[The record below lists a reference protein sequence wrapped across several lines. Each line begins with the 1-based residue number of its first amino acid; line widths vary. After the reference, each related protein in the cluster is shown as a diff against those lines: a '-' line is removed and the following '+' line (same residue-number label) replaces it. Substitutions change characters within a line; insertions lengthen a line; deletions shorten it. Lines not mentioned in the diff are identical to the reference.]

1 MPRSAP
7 DSSIIFSE
15 PGTLAGAGYFTLMNN
30 VLEAPA
36 LYRRLVVLF
45 LALPWAPSAT
55 FETKGEMIPG
65 TFPEFVRSFLAI
77 ACLRGART
85 SFPEISTTVIII
97 DGDGVPR
104 HLD

>member
-1 MPRSAP
+1 MDVHQEHVEVVFGAP
-7 DSSIIFSE
+7 
-15 PGTLAGAGYFTLMNN
+15 L
-30 VLEAPA
+30 
-36 LYRRLVVLF
+36 

-65 TFPEFVRSFLAI
+65 TFPEFVQSFLAI
-77 ACLRGART
+77 ACLRGERT